1 MDGEDEASH
10 QHQCLLSV
18 GLSSTPGLYAIP
30 FACSAPVVFGQ
41 LHWACAVPQEAI
53 TDEQIV
59 LRSMFPEIEEI
70 PSTIVWGKR
79 SHRYQ
84 FGILL
89 KPCTGHD
96 DAENHVAVRLV
107 FRLPPK
113 YPKAPALVAVGR
125 LWTGRLSHPLSGQIR
140 IHATAVVVQVEH
152 IRGLSDNQLQELSR
166 ILNDHAGARVGTPC
180 VLDICENC
188 LSEAQGLPCST
199 SVPLLIRIHLTP
211 FQTAL

>member
-10 QHQCLLSV
+10 QHQCLLGV

-30 FACSAPVVFGQ
+30 FAPVVFGQ

-70 PSTIVWGKR
+70 PSTIVWGKK

-113 YPKAPALVAVGR
+113 YPKAPALVEVGR

-140 IHATAVVVQVEH
+140 IHATAVVLQVEH

-188 LSEAQGLPCST
+188 LREAQGLPLPSGVC
-199 SVPLLIRIHLTP
+199 R
-211 FQTAL
+211 F

>member
-1 MDGEDEASH
+1 MRRATNTNV
-10 QHQCLLSV
+10 CL
-18 GLSSTPGLYAIP
+18 A
-30 FACSAPVVFGQ
+30 
-41 LHWACAVPQEAI
+41 WACHRRPCFMRFPLLAVPQSSPASREVECAVRQEAI

-113 YPKAPALVAVGR
+113 YPKAPALVEVGR

-140 IHATAVVVQVEH
+140 IHATAVVLQVEH